1 MGREH
6 ALSLKLS
13 CEKHF
18 PMHSFEL
25 YEKNTEYKV
34 VISTV
39 SKIDG
44 KRVVTVS
51 DYINSS
57 DIYNIYRGIYDNKAM
72 SEK

>member
-1 MGREH
+1 
-6 ALSLKLS
+6 
-13 CEKHF
+13 
-18 PMHSFEL
+18 MHSFEL